1 MAGNVYSDEVLG
13 ATNWLKDKSSQ
24 EVFSFVFKNENVQ
37 LNGKDIG
44 WNSYR
49 KELQDDELKSL
60 QRGAETTWDQSED
73 MEWESAV
80 DEMTKKQVFIFDSLV
95 KKCLFEVLSTKN
107 IAPSDVTWFVQH
119 EWGKDQ
125 GWHCHVLIG
134 GKDFSQ
140 AQGKWWRRQLN
151 VYWSRWLVTACN
163 VQLTPAERIKLREI
177 AEDSEW
183 VTLLTYKHKHTK
195 KDYTKCVLFGNIIA
209 YYFMTKK
216 KIASSPPRDGG
227 YFLSSDSGWK
237 TNFLKEGER
246 HLVSKLYTDEMKPE
260 TVETTVTTAQEAKR
274 GRIQTRKEVSI
285 KTTLKELVH
294 KRVTSPEDWM
304 MMQPDSY
311 IEMMAQPGGENLLKN
326 TLEICTLT
334 LARTKTAF
342 DLILEKAETSK
353 LANFSMAST
362 RTCRI
367 FAEHG
372 WNYIKV
378 CHAICCVLNRQGGKR
393 NTVLFHGPASTGK
406 SIIAQAIAQAVGNVG
421 CYNAANVNFPFND
434 CTNKNL
440 IWVEEAG
447 NFGQQVNQF
456 KAICSGQTIRID
468 QKGKGSKQIEPT
480 PVIMTTNENITVV
493 RIGCEERPEH
503 TQPIRDRMLNIHLT
517 RTLPGDFGLV
527 DKHEWPLI
535 CAWLVKNGYQSTMAC
550 YCAKW
555 GKVPDWTEDWAEPK
569 LETPINS
576 LGSMRSPSLT
586 PRSTP
591 LSQNYALTPL
601 ASDLADLALEPWSTP
616 NTPVVGTVASQNTG
630 EAGSTA
636 CQGAQLSPTWS
647 EIEAD
652 LRACFSQEQLE
663 KDFNDSLTLD

>member
-1 MAGNVYSDEVLG
+1 MAGNQYSDQVLDG
-13 ATNWLKDKSSQ
+13 VNYLKDKSNK
-24 EVFSFVFKNENVQ
+24 EVFSFVFKTEDVQ
-37 LNGKDIG
+37 LNGKDIK
-44 WNSYR
+44 WNNYK
-49 KELQDDELKSL
+49 KELPNDELKSL
-60 QRGAETTWDQSED
+60 IRGAEGTWDNTED
-73 MEWESAV
+73 MEWESEV
-80 DEMTKKQVFIFDSLV
+80 DALTKRQVFVFDALV
-95 KKCLFEVLSTKN
+95 KKCLFEVLNTKN
-107 IAPSDVTWFVQH
+107 IPPTDVIWFIQH
-119 EWGKDQ
+119 EWGRDQ

-151 VYWSRWLVTACN
+151 VYWSRWLITACN
-163 VQLTPAERIKLREI
+163 IGLSPAERIKLREI

-183 VTLLTYKHKHTK
+183 VTLLTYKHRHTK
-195 KDYTKCVLFGNIIA
+195 KDYTKMVCFGNMIA

-216 KIASSPPRDGG
+216 RVCSSPPREGG
-227 YFLSSDSGWK
+227 YFLCSDSAWK
-237 TNFLKEGER
+237 MNFLKEGER

-285 KTTLKELVH
+285 KTTLKELVQ

-304 MMQPDSY
+304 MLQPDSY

-334 LARTKTAF
+334 LARTKSAF
-342 DLILEKAETSK
+342 DLILEKAETRK
-353 LANFSMAST
+353 LQSFVLGST
-362 RTCRI
+362 RTCKI
-367 FAEHG
+367 FELHG

-393 NTVLFHGPASTGK
+393 NTILFHGPASTGK

-480 PVIMTTNENITVV
+480 PVIMTTNENVTVV

-503 TQPIRDRMLNIHLT
+503 TQPIRDRMLNLNLT
-517 RTLPGDFGLV
+517 RTLPGNFGLI
-527 DKHEWPLI
+527 DNSEWPLI
-535 CAWLVKNGYQSTMAC
+535 CAWLVKNGYKSTMAD
-550 YCAKW
+550 YCTKW
-555 GKVPDWTEDWAEPK
+555 EHVPEWTENWAEPAMQ
-569 LETPINS
+569 TAINS
-576 LGSMRSPSLT
+576 AGSSNCTSPAT
-586 PRSTP
+586 RSTP
-591 LSQNYALTPL
+591 QSQNYALTPL
-601 ASDLADLALEPWSTP
+601 ASDLEDLALKPWSTP
-616 NTPVVGTVASQNTG
+616 NTPAAGTAETQNTG
-630 EAGSTA
+630 EAGSKA
-636 CQGAQLSPTWS
+636 CQDGQLSPTWS
-647 EIEAD
+647 EIEED
-652 LRACFSQEQLE
+652 LRACFSADPLKE
-663 KDFNDSLTLD
+663 DFSELPNLD